1 MGSNISNEVR
11 PLFDRPEVIPTI
23 PDWDGNPMS
32 IISVPV
38 KIEAKISSD
47 GSIATNINS
56 ILNTIIA
63 ENTAGAGYRLVSIFL
78 PYWPG
83 SYSQKI
89 WAGYSTCWPQPIE
102 YDYGD
107 NWFTPKY
114 IKAMCIFQKDPFF
127 FLGKTHMYFS
137 TVQMKLT
144 QACQQQSEGHEKIY
158 NQLVGAGQSTSY
170 SYRFINDVKKL
181 KCC

>member
-1 MGSNISNEVR
+1 M
-11 PLFDRPEVIPTI
+11 LQ
-23 PDWDGNPMS
+23 
-32 IISVPV
+32 
-38 KIEAKISSD
+38 
-47 GSIATNINS
+47 
-56 ILNTIIA
+56 ILNAIIA

-83 SYSQKI
+83 RY
-89 WAGYSTCWPQPIE
+89 GYSTCWPQPIE

-127 FLGKTHMYFS
+127 SLGKTLMYFS

-144 QACQQQSEGHEKIY
+144 QSCQQQSEGHENIH
-158 NQLVGAGQSTSY
+158 NQLVGAGQYNAY
-170 SYRFINDVKKL
+170 S
-181 KCC
+181 